1 VDTRSKEI
9 TEKTTKGIAT
19 VDPSI
24 KITDAVDDSN
34 DENDED
40 DDLWA

>member
-1 VDTRSKEI
+1 M
-9 TEKTTKGIAT
+9 TKDVAT

-24 KITDAVDDSN
+24 KITEAVDDSN
-34 DENDED
+34 DQNDKVDENDED